1 MGGKVV
7 EYRVEDYP
15 NHVTPEYVSM
25 FEEWFSVRE
34 GLVILHLDRGGSD
47 PFKPLREGDPE
58 VDAEEYLALLRR
70 LRIALANAI
79 YSDAIYI
86 TVAEGDLW
94 GFPIDLL
101 LASDYVGGEALLASR
116 GYSHLLS
123 GFTYGMFRGGHA
135 LLNLLYKG
143 VTIDRLV
150 GMGLLASIDSA
161 EAYEKYDSL
170 LLRKRVLRE
179 VFLRDYHHLLEIEET
194 IVRRYFS
201 LI

>member
-1 MGGKVV
+1 MGGRVV

-58 VDAEEYLALLRR
+58 IDAEEYLALLRR
-70 LRIALANAI
+70 
-79 YSDAIYI
+79 
-86 TVAEGDLW
+86 
-94 GFPIDLL
+94 
-101 LASDYVGGEALLASR
+101 
-116 GYSHLLS
+116 
-123 GFTYGMFRGGHA
+123 FTYGMFRGGHA
-135 LLNLLYKG
+135 LLNLLYRG